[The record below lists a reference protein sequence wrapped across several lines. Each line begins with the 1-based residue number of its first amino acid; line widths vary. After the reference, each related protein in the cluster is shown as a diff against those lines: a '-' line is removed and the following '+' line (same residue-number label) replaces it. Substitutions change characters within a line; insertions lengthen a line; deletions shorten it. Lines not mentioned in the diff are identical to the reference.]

1 LGYSATNDRLAYN
14 YNNVDDDR
22 AKTKVEGGGG
32 GAASMMN
39 SCLPHEAQQTAAVPR
54 TNKSSQPT
62 RQIQK
67 EEGNV
72 NIYTACELAS
82 E

>member
-22 AKTKVEGGGG
+22 AKTKVGGGGG

-54 TNKSSQPT
+54 TNKSQPANKADSKG
-62 RQIQK
+62 RRERK
-67 EEGNV
+67 
-72 NIYTACELAS
+72 YLYS
-82 E
+82 L